1 MKIISIA
8 NQKGGVGKTTTTL
21 NLGVALQLQSK
32 RVLCIDFDPQCHLGK
47 YIGHKA
53 DDKPTIADCLF
64 AKASYYS
71 TIPTEG
77 LIRHSRFEGLD
88 YVPSSLKLS
97 KADMVLAQA
106 MFRESVLA
114 DVFSLL
120 PLETY
125 DYVLIDCN
133 PSMGILL
140 TNALIASD
148 GVVIP
153 VQTEDFA
160 ADGLE
165 DMIELI
171 RLVQAQGNPRLELIG
186 MLPTMVTSTNTS
198 DRVLAELQSA
208 YPELIFRT
216 GIRRSI
222 NASDSVRAKAPLVGS
237 KSKLGA
243 QYMNAAQELLARL
256 EGRTDE

>member
-1 MKIISIA
+1 MKIISVG

-21 NLGVALQLQSK
+21 NLGVALQTQGK
-32 RVLCIDFDPQCHLGK
+32 RVLCVDFDPQCHLGK
-47 YIGHKA
+47 YIGHKV
-53 DDKPTIADCLF
+53 DNKPTIADCLF

-71 TIPTEG
+71 AIPIEG
-77 LIRHSRFEGLD
+77 LIRHSSFEGLD
-88 YVPSSLKLS
+88 YIPSSLKLS
-97 KADMVLAQA
+97 KSDMVLAQA

-114 DVFSLL
+114 DVLAML
-120 PLETY
+120 PLEQY

-148 GVVIP
+148 GVLIP
-153 VQTEDFA
+153 VQAEDFA
-160 ADGLE
+160 TDGLE

-171 RLVQAQGNPRLELIG
+171 RLIKLQGNPRLELIG
-186 MLPTMVTSTNTS
+186 MLPTMVTPTKMSNT
-198 DRVLAELQSA
+198 VLEELHTS
-208 YPELIFRT
+208 YPELVFRT

-222 NASDSVRAKAPLVGS
+222 DASGSTRAKKPLVGS

-243 QYMNAAQELLARL
+243 QYLSAAMELLERV
-256 EGRTDE
+256 EGSGNE